1 MYAAAA
7 RARIEYRLLSIPGFA
22 KLHPEIKFDTQGP
35 RIMRFLFIEKIVTI
49 LGFDKRTQNRKE
61 VKCTPLLLLGHA

>member
-7 RARIEYRLLSIPGFA
+7 GARIEYRLLSIPGFV

-35 RIMRFLFIEKIVTI
+35 RIMGFLFLGKNFHDTI
-49 LGFDKRTQNRKE
+49 NDDFYF
-61 VKCTPLLLLGHA
+61 